1 MIFDKQLVIIRY
13 EVAKDVENKLDDVIV
28 FTDFELE
35 IYDLLNHFEFFYLV
49 WLFFHELGNH
59 IGKFETGK

>member
-28 FTDFELE
+28 FTDFKLE